1 MKNNLNSLSEVSDL
15 LMNSDFIRLF
25 KSFINIYDINDL
37 FDDDKTLNFLYKINE
52 FNHRK
57 EKINENFSKNEIF
70 DNLWFIFSYEEIL
83 SQFLEHINYS
93 NIDKKLLDSYLEIGD
108 YLMKIYSDKDMYP
121 NNMEVESNR
130 LKDKVGDILWKS
142 EINNISL
149 LIAKNNFP
157 TIWKKWFPIV
167 EIDFKNMIDF
177 YGDGNIDLLFVKV
190 KDSEWNIFF
199 HNYKWDILLS
209 NDWKEIIDI
218 EYIYYFKWYSILK
231 LKTNDLKTSF
241 EVRNKK
247 WNSFDMPSWLS
258 DILPWKLI
266 DWENELEFL
275 ILSKEI
281 NWINKTTLFNIDWET
296 ITLMDLIRFV
306 NIWKSSTIQMLEKS
320 LSKFN
325 DIDVSYIKWVKT
337 IWWVKFI
344 ELSLDY
350 EYVEEWEDSSYDVIM
365 MESWVPLTDDKWEYV
380 KQLFDFEEFWWK
392 KLLGVGFTPFS
403 IEWFIDSNWKVFTIN
418 DQLVYDIDNT
428 NLNYKRED
436 MYIINND
443 RDFIVSKSII
453 EKSLANLLWFNEI
466 ENEEEYE
473 DWFNLFFEEN
483 DNLIIKNKKIDQLS
497 CDKDNWDLSILLYS
511 NWVSESITYREL
523 IDELRKDKKYSEI
536 LKQINILINYKNS
549 ID

>member
-1 MKNNLNSLSEVSDL
+1 MKNNLNSSSEVSDL
-15 LMNSDFIRLF
+15 LINSDFIRLF
-25 KSFINIYDINDL
+25 KSFVDIYDINDL
-37 FDDDKTLNFLYKINE
+37 FDDDKTLNFLDKISE
-52 FNHRK
+52 FNYKK
-57 EKINENFSKNEIF
+57 EELNNIFSKTEILY
-70 DNLWFIFSYEEIL
+70 NLWFIFSYEEIL
-83 SQFLEHINYS
+83 SQFLEYINYS

-121 NNMEVESNR
+121 NNMDVESNR

-142 EINNISL
+142 EIDNISL

-190 KDSEWNIFF
+190 KDSEWNIFY
-199 HNYKWDILLS
+199 HNYKWDILLC

-241 EVRNKK
+241 EIRSKEWK
-247 WNSFDMPSWLS
+247 SFDVPSWLS
-258 DILPWKLI
+258 DILPWKLV
-266 DWENELEFL
+266 DWENELDFL

-296 ITLMDLIRFV
+296 ITLMELIRFV
-306 NIWKSSTIQMLEKS
+306 NIWKPSTIQMLEKS

-325 DIDVSYIKWVKT
+325 DIDVSYIKWIKT
-337 IWWVKFI
+337 IWWAKFI

-350 EYVEEWEDSSYDVIM
+350 EYVEEWEESSYDVIM
-365 MESWVPLTDDKWEYV
+365 LDSWVPLTNDNWEYI
-380 KQLFDFEEFWWK
+380 KKLFDFEEFLWK
-392 KLLGVGFTPFS
+392 KLLGIGFTLFS
-403 IEWFIDSNWKVFTIN
+403 IEWFIDSNWKTFTIN
-418 DQLVYDIDNT
+418 DQLVYNIDNT
-428 NLNYKRED
+428 NLNYKGED

-443 RDFIVSKSII
+443 KDFIVSKSII

-466 ENEEEYE
+466 QNDDVPELEYE
-473 DWFNLFFEEN
+473 NWFTLFFEED
-483 DNLIIKNKKIDQLS
+483 DNFILKNKKIDQLS
-497 CDKDNWDLSILLYS
+497 FDKDNWDLSIFLYS
-511 NWVSESITYREL
+511 NWVSESLSYREL
-523 IDELRKDKKYSEI
+523 IDELKKDKKYFKI
-536 LKQINILINYKNS
+536 LNQINILMKK
-549 ID
+549 

>member
-1 MKNNLNSLSEVSDL
+1 
-15 LMNSDFIRLF
+15 
-25 KSFINIYDINDL
+25 
-37 FDDDKTLNFLYKINE
+37 
-52 FNHRK
+52 
-57 EKINENFSKNEIF
+57 
-70 DNLWFIFSYEEIL
+70 
-83 SQFLEHINYS
+83 
-93 NIDKKLLDSYLEIGD
+93 
-108 YLMKIYSDKDMYP
+108 MKIYSDKDMYP

-247 WNSFDMPSWLS
+247 WNSFDIPSWLS

-523 IDELRKDKKYSEI
+523 IDELIKDKKYSEI